1 MFENNVG
8 NHGNNTV
15 ISEKEFED
23 SQAVEEENSSLNVSN
38 RFSQKLSIL
47 DEETSLAIGMKQS
60 SDMNNVDEGYSQYE
74 GRNSMP
80 SEQLQ
85 QSSERKK
92 TTNTTFDD

>member
-1 MFENNVG
+1 MFDNNTG